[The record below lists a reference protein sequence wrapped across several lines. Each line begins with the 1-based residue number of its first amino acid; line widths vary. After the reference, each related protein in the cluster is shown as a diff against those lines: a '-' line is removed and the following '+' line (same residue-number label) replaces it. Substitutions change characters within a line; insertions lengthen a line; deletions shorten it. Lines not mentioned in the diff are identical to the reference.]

1 MKLAVVVGGW
11 HWPSHIFRRIPRLAG
26 GADLFVVAHRDPYQV
41 DAWGEKCHLFVE
53 SHVAD
58 PAYYD
63 KPLVDI
69 DRGEMYAECIEI
81 QEMLR
86 WLDWDYQD
94 APNTSGDWT
103 FFQQWLDTHDYR
115 KYDVI
120 LNCHDDTYFRPGVNV
135 FDNLVD
141 GHENLY
147 NLGCPLM
154 IANGRFPQAPAGYVR
169 GSFEF
174 WTRELLDMLGGRIP
188 IPELSLNREGLTD
201 TPKDFVTL
209 MAWNAIG
216 DPLRKFFCDEK
227 LTDRVHYLSEF
238 YRVSEY
244 LIEGERGLISS
255 NIGAPWSFNA
265 GLEKYPL

>member
-11 HWPSHIFRRIPRLAG
+11 HWPSHPFRRIPRLAG
-26 GADLFVVAHRDPYQV
+26 GADLFVVAHRDPVEAFQ
-41 DAWGEKCHLFVE
+41 EKQYVRCWKGRSGLE
-53 SHVAD
+53 G
-58 PAYYD
+58 
-63 KPLVDI
+63 I
-69 DRGEMYAECIEI
+69 DGEMYDPYVSPREICI
-81 QEMLR
+81 
-86 WLDWDYQD
+86 LDWSYQD

-103 FFQQWLDTHDYR
+103 FFQQWLDMHDYR

-135 FDNLVD
+135 FDQIEPVFK
-141 GHENLY
+141 
-147 NLGCPLM
+147 LGCPLM
-154 IANGRFPQAPAGYVR
+154 LANGRFPNAPLGYVR

-174 WTRELLDMLGGRIP
+174 WTRKLLDMLGGRIP

-216 DPLRKFFCDEK
+216 DPLRKFFCDER
-227 LTDRVHYLSEF
+227 LTDRVVYLSEY
-238 YRVSEY
+238 YRVSPWV
-244 LIEGERGLISS
+244 IEGERGLISS

-265 GLEKYPL
+265 GLEKWPLC

>member
-1 MKLAVVVGGW
+1 MKLAIVVGAW
-11 HWPSHIFRRIPRLAG
+11 HFPSHPYRRIPRLAG
-26 GADLFVVAHRDPYQV
+26 GADLFVVAHRDPDNDFTQDEV
-41 DAWGEKCHLFVE
+41 QAVRMATTD
-53 SHVAD
+53 D
-58 PAYYD
+58 P
-63 KPLVDI
+63 LSRI
-69 DRGEMYAECIEI
+69 DLAMRRHRVS
-81 QEMLR
+81 QEMLEV
-86 WLDWDYQD
+86 LDWDYQD

-135 FDNLVD
+135 FDWLQAFNTSGPKHD
-141 GHENLY
+141 GY
-147 NLGCPLM
+147 RPPLM
-154 IANGRFPQAPAGYVR
+154 IANGRYPESSPGYVR

-265 GLEKYPL
+265 GLEKYPLC